1 MHIIIF
7 PNSVLQ
13 GISMPPFG
21 SLFPYPYTYM
31 AAAAAA
37 AASSLPAGGVA
48 SCLSR
53 SALFSGSRP
62 RLRFSPY
69 QIPPSSSL
77 LNAGL
82 SGADHADSGSG
93 SSKTGSRE
101 GSPAPGPHGS
111 PHAPAKEPV
120 NELQSIQRLVSGL
133 VKQRDESPGRES
145 PK

>member
-1 MHIIIF
+1 
-7 PNSVLQ
+7 
-13 GISMPPFG
+13 MPPFG
-21 SLFPYPYTYM
+21 SLLPYPYTYM
-31 AAAAAA
+31 AAAAAAA

-53 SALFSGSRP
+53 SALLSGSRS

-69 QIPPSSSL
+69 QVPPSSSL

-82 SGADHADSGSG
+82 LSADHADSGSG
-93 SSKTGSRE
+93 SPSSKAGSRE

-111 PHAPAKEPV
+111 PHAPAKEAV

-133 VKQRDESPGRES
+133 EKQRGESPGRES

>member
-1 MHIIIF
+1 
-7 PNSVLQ
+7 
-13 GISMPPFG
+13 MPPFG
-21 SLFPYPYTYM
+21 SLIPYPYTYM

-53 SALFSGSRP
+53 SALLSGSRP

-69 QIPPSSSL
+69 QIPSSSSL
-77 LNAGL
+77 LSAGL
-82 SGADHADSGSG
+82 PGADHADSGSG
-93 SSKTGSRE
+93 SPSSKAGSRE

-111 PHAPAKEPV
+111 PHAPAKEAV

-133 VKQRDESPGRES
+133 EKNRDDSPGRES